1 MNELK
6 ENAKRLQEIIDFAE
20 SKGWSEED
28 LSKVINLLHTE
39 LKDNNYFSLSTF
51 DTKS

>member
-20 SKGWSEED
+20 SKGWSEEE
-28 LSKVINLLHTE
+28 LAKVIQLLHSE
-39 LKDNNYFSLSTF
+39 LVDNNYFSST
-51 DTKS
+51 TLETTL